1 MKKVFLSLAIAGL
14 FGLTS
19 CSSEKDCRCAS
30 YIDGE
35 EVDGTAITETIDFS
49 DIDNA
54 SDCDDLNESQSAG
67 GMTVEIKCE
76 EV

>member
-1 MKKVFLSLAIAGL
+1 M
-14 FGLTS
+14 
-19 CSSEKDCRCAS
+19 
-30 YIDGE
+30 DGE

-67 GMTVEIKCE
+67 GMTVEIRCE